1 MAREPGT
8 SFPSETRQMVRQDRL
23 KLDGGG
29 PHGLIIVA
37 VALALVG
44 ALVYVLL
51 FR

>member
-29 PHGLIIVA
+29 PHGLVVIL
-37 VALALVG
+37 VALAVIG
-44 ALVYVLL
+44 GLVYAFV
-51 FR
+51 R

>member
-8 SFPSETRQMVRQDRL
+8 SFPSETRQMVRQDRI

-29 PHGLIIVA
+29 PHGLIIVF
-37 VALALVG
+37 VALGVIG

-51 FR
+51 LR